1 MSDKGSIP
9 QKVLCCSEGGAE
21 KAGRPV
27 RPHLAY
33 SAGLRDLDEQGC
45 GLGTGEDQAF
55 GHSQQRLLD
64 LLLT

>member
-1 MSDKGSIP
+1 M
-9 QKVLCCSEGGAE
+9 LLRRAE

-33 SAGLRDLDEQGC
+33 SAGLRDLGEQGC

-55 GHSQQRLLD
+55 GYSQKRLLD